1 VNLPWRIPD
10 DIFCVVNTKLTLRLE
25 EGLVRQ
31 AKAEA
36 KRRGKSVSQMV
47 AEYFGSLGATT
58 APPPTASALPPV
70 TSSLAGIAKG
80 HALSV
85 EDYRHHIRTKHE

>member
-1 VNLPWRIPD
+1 M
-10 DIFCVVNTKLTLRLE
+10 NTKLTLRLE
-25 EGLVRQ
+25 ESLVQR

-36 KRRGKSVSQMV
+36 KRRGKSVSRMV
-47 AEYFGSLGATT
+47 AEYFDSLGAP
-58 APPPTASALPPV
+58 AEPPDTRSLPPI

-85 EDYRHHIRTKHE
+85 EDHRRHTKTKHE